1 MPGITGFISADPCEQ
16 NNHTLQRMVKCM
28 MHESAYISGTY
39 VSTQLGLFVGWVGHK
54 GSFSDCMPVWNEA
67 KDICVI
73 FTGEDF
79 EDPLEIDMLKA
90 RGHECSADKAAY
102 LVHLYEEEGPDF
114 VKGLNGWF
122 SGVVMDSRLGR
133 SFLFNDRYGMGRIYF
148 YESSDRL
155 YFSSE
160 AKSLLEV
167 LPHLRETDMSSLAET
182 FSCGCVLRNR
192 TLFPGISLLPGGSL
206 WTFAERRIAGKKA
219 YFDWSDWESQPLLSG
234 SEYYARLK
242 ETFSAILPRYLRGPR
257 IGISLTGG
265 LDGRMIMAWTGRERN
280 SLPCYTFGS
289 AYRDCTDVVIARKVA
304 NVCGQSHE
312 TIVVGSSFF
321 DEFPAL
327 AEKAVF
333 VSDGTMDV
341 TGSAELYVNRIASG
355 IAPIRLT
362 GNYGSEILRGNVA
375 FGPHGFEESLLEPG
389 FARLVQDASTTY
401 ENESR
406 GHHLSFIAS
415 KQVPWHHYSRLS
427 VEMSQLTPRSPY
439 LDNNLVSLVYQAPPD
454 ALATRKPC
462 FRLIADGNEALSLI
476 PTDLG
481 LLYRPTPFI
490 TKCRHLYKAFTFKA
504 EYAYDY
510 GMPQWASCVDH
521 ILSPLHL
528 DRLFLGRHK
537 FSHFRVWY
545 RDNLFQYLKDV
556 LLDSRTLGR
565 PYLKKRSV
573 EEMVTSHI
581 EGRRNYTW
589 EIHRLLT
596 SELFQRKLI
605 EQR

>member
-1 MPGITGFISADPCEQ
+1 
-16 NNHTLQRMVKCM
+16 
-28 MHESAYISGTY
+28 
-39 VSTQLGLFVGWVGHK
+39 
-54 GSFSDCMPVWNEA
+54 
-67 KDICVI
+67 
-73 FTGEDF
+73 
-79 EDPLEIDMLKA
+79 
-90 RGHECSADKAAY
+90 
-102 LVHLYEEEGPDF
+102 
-114 VKGLNGWF
+114 
-122 SGVVMDSRLGR
+122 
-133 SFLFNDRYGMGRIYF
+133 
-148 YESSDRL
+148 
-155 YFSSE
+155 
-160 AKSLLEV
+160 
-167 LPHLRETDMSSLAET
+167 
-182 FSCGCVLRNR
+182 
-192 TLFPGISLLPGGSL
+192 
-206 WTFAERRIAGKKA
+206 
-219 YFDWSDWESQPLLSG
+219 
-234 SEYYARLK
+234 
-242 ETFSAILPRYLRGPR
+242 
-257 IGISLTGG
+257 
-265 LDGRMIMAWTGRERN
+265 
-280 SLPCYTFGS
+280 
-289 AYRDCTDVVIARKVA
+289 
-304 NVCGQSHE
+304 
-312 TIVVGSSFF
+312 
-321 DEFPAL
+321 L

-375 FGPHGFEESLLEPG
+375 FGPHDFEESLLEPS
-389 FARLVQDASTTY
+389 FARLVQDASATY
-401 ENESR
+401 ENER
-406 GHHLSFIAS
+406 KGHHVSFIAS

-454 ALATRKPC
+454 ALATREPC
-462 FRLIADGNEALSLI
+462 FRLIADGNEALSRI

-490 TKCRHLYKAFTFKA
+490 TKCRHLYKGITFKA

-510 GMPQWASCVDH
+510 GMPQWASRVDH
-521 ILSPLHL
+521 VLSPLHL

-545 RDNLFQYLKDV
+545 RDNLSQYLKDV

-565 PYLKKRSV
+565 PYLRKRFI

-605 EQR
+605 EQQ